1 MSAVP
6 LEDLRLE
13 LMSDG
18 TQYRVQA
25 NTSPPG
31 PKSGHVVEGCLAA
44 PLEDCGGKLSADH
57 YISKALLK
65 WLNEA
70 GYSFGMPGASL
81 IARGIP
87 GLAPDEQRSMP
98 PSALT
103 VKAFCQRHNNALSPV
118 DDEALRFFMSLAEM
132 TTQLQTPQ
140 TSPVHDFRT
149 FNGHDLERW
158 FLKALCGMTAF
169 GASRLFTDLPV
180 TVDLEREWIEML
192 FGLSLFTDRRGL
204 YCPGTLGKI
213 TYGRLGFSLDPLRK
227 GVSLVG
233 LSTEFQGLAFNLS
246 ALGDIQ
252 LFRPPALHF
261 SNGVA
266 EKGLLFW
273 WDLPG
278 DNQSIHIRVHPPEIR
293 RSVDG

>member
-1 MSAVP
+1 
-6 LEDLRLE
+6 
-13 LMSDG
+13 
-18 TQYRVQA
+18 
-25 NTSPPG
+25 
-31 PKSGHVVEGCLAA
+31 
-44 PLEDCGGKLSADH
+44 
-57 YISKALLK
+57 
-65 WLNEA
+65 
-70 GYSFGMPGASL
+70 
-81 IARGIP
+81 
-87 GLAPDEQRSMP
+87 
-98 PSALT
+98 
-103 VKAFCQRHNNALSPV
+103 
-118 DDEALRFFMSLAEM
+118 
-132 TTQLQTPQ
+132 
-140 TSPVHDFRT
+140 
-149 FNGHDLERW
+149 
-158 FLKALCGMTAF
+158 MTAF

-213 TYGRLGFSLDPLRK
+213 TYGRLGFRLDPLRK

-233 LSTEFQGLAFNLS
+233 LSTEFQGLAFNLFLKPGFGPDQS

-266 EKGLLFW
+266 EKGLLFC

>member
-140 TSPVHDFRT
+140 TSPIHDFRT

-180 TVDLEREWIEML
+180 TVDLER
-192 FGLSLFTDRRGL
+192 T
-204 YCPGTLGKI
+204 
-213 TYGRLGFSLDPLRK
+213 
-227 GVSLVG
+227 
-233 LSTEFQGLAFNLS
+233 FNLFLKPGFGPDQS

-266 EKGLLFW
+266 EKGLLFC

>member
-1 MSAVP
+1 MVNS
-6 LEDLRLE
+6 
-13 LMSDG
+13 G
-18 TQYRVQA
+18 YREQA
-25 NTSPPG
+25 NTTPPR
-31 PKSGHVVEGCLAA
+31 PKTGHVVEGCLGAA
-44 PLEDCGGKLSADH
+44 LEDCGGKLSGDH

-70 GYSFGMPGASL
+70 GDSFGMLGASL

-103 VKAFCQRHNNALSPV
+103 VKTFCQRHNSALSPI
-118 DDEALRFFMSLAEM
+118 DDEALRFFVSLAEI
-132 TTQLQTPQ
+132 TAQLQASQ
-140 TSPVHDFRT
+140 TSRVHDVRT

-158 FLKALCGMTAF
+158 FLKVLCGMTAF

-180 TVDLEREWIEML
+180 SVDIEREWIEML
-192 FGLSLFTDRRGL
+192 FGLSLFTDGRGL

-213 TYGRLGFSLDPLRK
+213 TYGGLGFSVDPLAK
-227 GVSLVG
+227 GVSLAG
-233 LSTEFQGLAFNLS
+233 LSTEFQGLAFNLFLRPVFGPDQS
-246 ALGDIQ
+246 ALGDTQ

-266 EKGLLFW
+266 EKALVLC
-273 WDLPG
+273 WDSTA
-278 DNQSIHIRVHPPEIR
+278 DDRSIHIRVHPPEIR
-293 RSVDG
+293 RALDA